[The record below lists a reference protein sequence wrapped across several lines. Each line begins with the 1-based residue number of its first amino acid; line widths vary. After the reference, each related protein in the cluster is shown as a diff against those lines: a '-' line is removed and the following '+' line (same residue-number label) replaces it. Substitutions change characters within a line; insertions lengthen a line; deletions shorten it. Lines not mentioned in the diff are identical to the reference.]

1 LYYATKLHRST
12 TVDESPTVSAP
23 ISIRLDA
30 DVRETLEAE
39 AKAQGIGLASYLR
52 QLAAKAARDVR
63 RARIRAGSA
72 AVARHIATDQSARD
86 FMDDWG
92 TPDAE
97 P

>member
-1 LYYATKLHRST
+1 M
-12 TVDESPTVSAP
+12 SAP

-39 AKAQGIGLASYLR
+39 ARTQGIGLASYLR
-52 QLAAKAARDVR
+52 QLAAKAARDLR
-63 RARIRAGSA
+63 RAHIRAGSA
-72 AVARHIATDQSARD
+72 TVARHVAMDPAARD

-97 P
+97 GV